1 VNTKRRSKARM
12 GLAAVAASSA
22 LVLGA
27 CGGGQAGGQ
36 QGGNAQGGNNAG
48 AGGSSAC
55 AAASQVLDKAQTY
68 AGKQVTVTGT
78 MGQTVGPNAFTMTT
92 NNTHGGGTQTLLAVE
107 RQTTS
112 LPPGSPVEV
121 TGKFQ
126 PAFSTDQAQAF
137 TGSPV
142 DQTAFTAYTGKPYL
156 QAENTG
162 PVSENLAHG
171 QGGVLGI
178 GSSDCGSANEV
189 LNDLAS
195 YTGKQVTISGAV
207 GQVAG
212 PHAFTLTASGNG
224 QGAKPQT
231 ILAVTKET
239 TSFTAGSPVQITG
252 TLQPAFNANQ
262 AQAFT
267 GSPLDQ
273 APLTADN
280 GKPYIQAVFAGP
292 VSANISGGQGAG

>member
-1 VNTKRRSKARM
+1 M

-22 LVLGA
+22 LVLSA

-36 QGGNAQGGNNAG
+36 QGGTAQGGSNAG

-55 AAASQVLDKAQTY
+55 AAASQILDKPQAY
-68 AGKQVTVTGT
+68 AGKQVTVIGT
-78 MGQTVGPNAFTMTT
+78 MGQVVGPNAFTMTT
-92 NNTHGGGTQTLLAVE
+92 NNTHGDGAQTLLAVE
-107 RQTTS
+107 RQSTS
-112 LPPGSPVEV
+112 LTPGSPVEA
-121 TGKFQ
+121 TGKFE

-137 TGSPV
+137 TGGTI
-142 DQTAFTAYTGKPYL
+142 DQAVSTAYTGKPYL
-156 QAENTG
+156 QAVSTG
-162 PVSENLAHG
+162 PASANLARG
-171 QGGVLGI
+171 QGGFFGI
-178 GSSDCGSANEV
+178 GGSGCGSANEV
-189 LNDLAS
+189 LNDLQS
-195 YTGKQVTISGAV
+195 YTGKQVTIAGAV

-212 PHAFTLTASGNG
+212 PHAFTLTASGNA

-239 TSFTAGSPVQITG
+239 MSLTAGSPVQITG

-262 AQAFT
+262 AQSFT

-280 GKPYIQAVFAGP
+280 GKPYIEAVSAGP
-292 VSANISGGQGAG
+292 ISANISGGQGAG

>member
-1 VNTKRRSKARM
+1 M

-36 QGGNAQGGNNAG
+36 QGATAQGGSNAG
-48 AGGSSAC
+48 VSGSSAC
-55 AAASQVLDKAQTY
+55 AAASQILDKPQTY
-68 AGKQVTVTGT
+68 AGKQVTLIGT
-78 MGQTVGPNAFTMTT
+78 IGQVVGSNAFTMTT
-92 NNTHGGGTQTLLAVE
+92 NKTHGGGTQTLLAVE
-107 RQTTS
+107 KQTTS
-112 LPPGSPVEV
+112 LTPGSPVEV

-137 TGSPV
+137 TGGNL
-142 DQTAFTAYTGKPYL
+142 DQAASTAYTGKPYL
-156 QAENTG
+156 QAVFTS
-162 PVSENLAHG
+162 PVSANLARG

-178 GSSDCGSANEV
+178 GSSGCGSANQV
-189 LNDLAS
+189 LNDLQS
-195 YTGKQVTISGAV
+195 YTGKQVTIAGAV

-212 PHAFTLTASGNG
+212 PHAFTLTASGNA

-231 ILAVTKET
+231 VLTVTKET
-239 TSFTAGSPVQITG
+239 MSLTPGTPLQITG

-280 GKPYIQAVFAGP
+280 GKPYIEAVFAGP
-292 VSANISGGQGAG
+292 ISANISGGQGAG

>member
-1 VNTKRRSKARM
+1 M
-12 GLAAVAASSA
+12 GLVAVAASSA

-27 CGGGQAGGQ
+27 CGGGGGQ
-36 QGGNAQGGNNAG
+36 QGGSAAQGGSNTG
-48 AGGSSAC
+48 ASGSSAC
-55 AAASQVLDKAQTY
+55 AAASQILDKPQSY

-78 MGQTVGPNAFTMTT
+78 MGQIVGPNAFTMTT
-92 NNTHGGGTQTLLAVE
+92 NNTQGGGAQTLLAVE

-112 LPPGSPVEV
+112 LTPGSPVEV

-137 TGSPV
+137 TGGTV
-142 DQTAFTAYTGKPYL
+142 DQAASTAYTGKPYL
-156 QAENTG
+156 QAMFTG
-162 PVSENLAHG
+162 PVSANLAHG
-171 QGGVLGI
+171 QGGFLGI
-178 GSSDCGSANEV
+178 GRSGCGSANEV
-189 LNDLAS
+189 LNDLQS
-195 YTGKQVTISGAV
+195 YTGKQVTIAGAV

-212 PHAFTLTASGNG
+212 PHAFTLTASGNA

-231 ILAVTKET
+231 VLAVTKDT
-239 TSFTAGSPVQITG
+239 TSLTVGSPMQVTG

-280 GKPYIQAVFAGP
+280 GKPYIEAVFAGP